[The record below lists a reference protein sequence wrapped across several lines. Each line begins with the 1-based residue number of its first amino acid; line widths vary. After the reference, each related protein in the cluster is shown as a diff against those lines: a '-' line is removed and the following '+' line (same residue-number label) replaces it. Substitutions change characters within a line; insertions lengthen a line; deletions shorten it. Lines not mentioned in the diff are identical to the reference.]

1 MARYCQARAD
11 RDADLTHLVMRE
23 VFPADEVEAVVFRS
37 VGRLWRVEVG
47 MAAEESEQERERFA
61 QRTDQAVQELET
73 LLQVSPAAVR
83 LSGPDEHSGPTAE

>member
-23 VFPADEVEAVVFRS
+23 VYPPHQVEAVVFCS

-47 MAAEESEQERERFA
+47 IAAEESEQERERFA
-61 QRTDQAVQELET
+61 HRTDRAAQELET
-73 LLQVSPAAVR
+73 LLQTRTDAIRPWA
-83 LSGPDEHSGPTAE
+83 PDT